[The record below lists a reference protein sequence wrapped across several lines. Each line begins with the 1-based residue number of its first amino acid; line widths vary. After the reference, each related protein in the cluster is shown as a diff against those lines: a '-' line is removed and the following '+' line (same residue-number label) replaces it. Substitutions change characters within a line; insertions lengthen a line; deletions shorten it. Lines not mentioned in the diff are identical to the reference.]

1 MEITKAEAIYI
12 NMKARNFLCV
22 LLLAGVA
29 STRAAMPNAN
39 DAAAAT
45 AAAAATVHTL
55 EDSEPAPR
63 YMKKE
68 HGVYVEYVDGKP
80 TDRGLAEHK
89 GPKMA
94 WGEGVVRSFNRSIVE
109 PGTEHPGRAYAESIK
124 VFDIDHHRKQEFVAA
139 VQVFYD
145 E

>member
-1 MEITKAEAIYI
+1 
-12 NMKARNFLCV
+12 
-22 LLLAGVA
+22 
-29 STRAAMPNAN
+29 MPNAN
-39 DAAAAT
+39 DVAAAAVEAAAAASEAAT
-45 AAAAATVHTL
+45 AAVDTL
-55 EDSEPAPR
+55 EGSEPAPR

-68 HGVYVEYVDGKP
+68 HGVYVEYVNGEP

-94 WGEGVVRSFNRSIVE
+94 WGEGVVRSFNRSVIE
-109 PGTEHPGRAYAESIK
+109 PGTEHPGKAYAESIK
-124 VFDIDHHRKQEFVAA
+124 VFDIDYHRQQEFIAA